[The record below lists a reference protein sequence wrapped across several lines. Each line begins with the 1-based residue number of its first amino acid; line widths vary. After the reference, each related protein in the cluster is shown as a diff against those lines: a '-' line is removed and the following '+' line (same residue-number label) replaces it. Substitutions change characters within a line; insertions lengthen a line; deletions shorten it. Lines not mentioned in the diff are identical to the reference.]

1 MNTYDDTSKLASDLR
16 RYEANQLFH
25 EAYEAQQAN
34 DYERAIELY
43 KRSIETYPTAEAH
56 TFLGWVYSFQDR
68 YDEAIAE
75 CLEAIRVD
83 ETLGNPYNDIGS
95 YLLAKGDSYG
105 SVRWF
110 KRALLAPRYESY
122 AFPHFNLG
130 RVYENRKKFLDA
142 RSITAWRSSKNRASE
157 RRLSDSGACSRDS
170 INDHGLLVFDQC
182 FLTLLINSNVD
193 HFRFRHAHSFAF
205 SQPLNL
211 NDHTHGYRR
220 GPDADG
226 LSVEAHQVSDVNRF
240 VKDDFLHRHGDEPL
254 HVRVTMRFDRPGS
267 IDVTK
272 NDAAK
277 DRPLRVGVAWQ

>member
-1 MNTYDDTSKLASDLR
+1 MQLYDDAFDLR

-68 YDEAIAE
+68 YDEAITE

-142 RSITAWRSSKNRASE
+142 AKHYGLALKQKPSFREAAVGL
-157 RRLSDSGACSRDS
+157 RRMQSR
-170 INDHGLLVFDQC
+170 
-182 FLTLLINSNVD
+182 
-193 HFRFRHAHSFAF
+193 
-205 SQPLNL
+205 LN
-211 NDHTHGYRR
+211 
-220 GPDADG
+220 
-226 LSVEAHQVSDVNRF
+226 
-240 VKDDFLHRHGDEPL
+240 
-254 HVRVTMRFDRPGS
+254 
-267 IDVTK
+267 
-272 NDAAK
+272 
-277 DRPLRVGVAWQ
+277 